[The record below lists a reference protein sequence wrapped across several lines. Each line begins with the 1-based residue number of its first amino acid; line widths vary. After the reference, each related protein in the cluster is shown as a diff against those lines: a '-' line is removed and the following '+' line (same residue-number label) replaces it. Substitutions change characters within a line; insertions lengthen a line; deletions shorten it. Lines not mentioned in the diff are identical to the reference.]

1 MDNKMP
7 DTEKIKF
14 AQTPYFS
21 SRESKLNFR
30 GAQEPEHAPDFTPR
44 VLDILV
50 IFLSTS
56 FITLVVSMPNFW
68 DFTKLFYGII
78 ILILVIGISWVFLED
93 NLKKTISDID
103 KT

>member
-1 MDNKMP
+1 
-7 DTEKIKF
+7 
-14 AQTPYFS
+14 
-21 SRESKLNFR
+21 
-30 GAQEPEHAPDFTPR
+30 
-44 VLDILV
+44 
-50 IFLSTS
+50 
-56 FITLVVSMPNFW
+56 MPNFW